1 MLEHGFS
8 VAGFLGADEQ
18 LGFGLAWAAGFLF
31 AWGLP
36 QPQYRE
42 FSVVFR
48 LEQRK
53 SRGTNRLRLQC
64 DTIPIYQPCCPS
76 WQVGGVDC
84 RWLSLGLLACNL
96 HSVFLNLVFLCRPW
110 LLLPVVTFLLCG
122 WVT

>member
-42 FSVVFR
+42 FSVVFG

-53 SRGTNRLRLQC
+53 SRGTNRLGLATRHHPDLSASAHFTTGFLRC
-64 DTIPIYQPCCPS
+64 GPATGTPVLTSLVTINLTTVV
-76 WQVGGVDC
+76 VGY
-84 RWLSLGLLACNL
+84 
-96 HSVFLNLVFLCRPW
+96 VFDSKAASAAAVAP
-110 LLLPVVTFLLCG
+110 
-122 WVT
+122 